1 LDRLALEKIPIQEL
15 LDKNTAD
22 MNNLQADLDDFI
34 VNRELIENNIISGA
48 AKLEAQPRNVPD
60 INKAEMLDLILGEM
74 LQFLDINHCVRI
86 LDGT

>member
-1 LDRLALEKIPIQEL
+1 MALEKIPIQEL

-34 VNRELIENNIISGA
+34 ANRELIENNIISGA